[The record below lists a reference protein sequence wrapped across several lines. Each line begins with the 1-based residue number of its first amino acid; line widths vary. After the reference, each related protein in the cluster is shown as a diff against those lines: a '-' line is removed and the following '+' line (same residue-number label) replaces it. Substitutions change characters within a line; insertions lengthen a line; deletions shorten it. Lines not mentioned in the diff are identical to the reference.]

1 MEMLRE
7 EKKYLSREEKL
18 LNDLYTFYFDMPIP
32 EKEKAEKEK
41 PWEMERTRITAY
53 KTLIIRKDPDG
64 YLIKIPGRDEMVKLG
79 SDDTFLYK
87 SGEILSA
94 FLYDDEEYEIYDL
107 AGNEIRKAAGSEMK
121 SFFTKQKDRMRQKV
135 R

>member
-1 MEMLRE
+1 
-7 EKKYLSREEKL
+7 
-18 LNDLYTFYFDMPIP
+18 
-32 EKEKAEKEK
+32 
-41 PWEMERTRITAY
+41 MERTRITVH
-53 KTLIIRKDPDG
+53 KKLIVRKEPDESF
-64 YLIKIPGRDEMVKLG
+64 LVKIPGRDEMVRLG
-79 SDDTFLYK
+79 RDDTFLYK

-107 AGNEIRKAAGSEMK
+107 AGKEIRKAAGSEMK